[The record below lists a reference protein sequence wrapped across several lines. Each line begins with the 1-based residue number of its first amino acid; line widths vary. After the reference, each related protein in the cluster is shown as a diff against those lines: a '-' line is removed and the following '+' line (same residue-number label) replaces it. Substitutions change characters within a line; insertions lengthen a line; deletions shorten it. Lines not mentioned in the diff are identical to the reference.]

1 MSNLII
7 VIYYIVYLY
16 VDKSNIRREGVEI
29 VTEDVFKIYP

>member
-16 VDKSNIRREGVEI
+16 KINIMKEGVE
-29 VTEDVFKIYP
+29 VVKEDVFKIYP